1 MRTIFVLVVLCCTAL
16 LGTPADQTPQDYAFT
31 DVSIIDVENGVSIPH
46 QTVTVHKNRITEVA
60 SSGKVDIPANAIK
73 IDAHGM
79 YLMPGLVDMHV
90 HAQSVQDLALFVA
103 NGVTTVRNMRGSPIH
118 LALRQFISEGRLLG
132 PTFYTCGPILDGVP
146 PTGESVTVVET
157 EFEAREMVEAQ
168 KNAGYDCIK
177 VYTRLSKP
185 VYKEILKTAK
195 EVGLPVAGHIPTDVG
210 LDLALVL
217 GQNSIEHLTGYLGA
231 IEDDDLGKN
240 SKGAKTVKET
250 EIPFVAESTARSG
263 VWNCP
268 TLVVQQNYASATEK
282 RDAAHYPELNYVPP
296 VRLAMWDPAREKRF
310 QGTDFQAVQR
320 GVSVLKKI
328 IESLHEK
335 HAGILLGTDAPSR
348 YVVPGFAVHR
358 ELKNL
363 VDAGLKPAEALAAG
377 TLNAAKFLKA
387 DSEFGTVSAGKRADL
402 ILLKADPLKNISNS
416 EKIAGVMLR
425 GKWFAESDLD
435 AILQDVKNS
444 FQPPADRFSA
454 LPKLPDGSEI
464 QRYAILNGGIVI
476 GEERFVE
483 QKLDDG
489 QVEITSQQVTDSPFF
504 ATYSARLLTNADGSL
519 NKFSLHSSRVEGESE
534 IELHNEGDKLK
545 GQADMAFQ
553 NSVIVAHDGASNV
566 NLDFSMVASRAAILK
581 TLPELKVGET
591 TEIDIRDLD
600 FFTIYN
606 KAFQVRKINWRIRR
620 EKDTVYQ
627 QDNDQIPVR
636 VYIIEPTRKYF
647 NDPIRIMVDADGLP
661 VIIQRGS
668 SMYRRLPATH

>member
-1 MRTIFVLVVLCCTAL
+1 MRTIFVLVVLCCSAL
-16 LGTPADQTPQDYAFT
+16 LGTTADQAPQDYAFI
-31 DVSIIDVENGVSIPH
+31 DVSVIDVADGAAIPH
-46 QTVTVHKNRITEVA
+46 QTVTIHKNRITEVA
-60 SSGKVDIPANAIK
+60 PSGKVDIPPNAIK
-73 IDAHGM
+73 IDAAGR

-90 HAQSVQDLALFVA
+90 HAQSIQDLALFVA

-146 PTGESVTVVET
+146 PTGESVTIVET
-157 EFEAREMVEAQ
+157 EFEAREIVEAQ

-195 EVGLPVAGHIPTDVG
+195 EVELPVAGHVPTDVG

-231 IEDDDLGKN
+231 LEDNDVGKN
-240 SKGAKTVKET
+240 INGAKTVKES
-250 EIPFVAESTARSG
+250 EIPFVAEATARSG

-320 GVSVLKKI
+320 GVSVLKKVI
-328 IESLHEK
+328 DALHEK

-363 VDAGLKPAEALAAG
+363 VDAGLKPAEALKAA
-377 TLNAAKFLKA
+377 TLNAAIFLKA
-387 DSEFGTVSAGKRADL
+387 ESEFGTVSAGKRADL

-425 GKWFAESDLD
+425 GKWLSESELNG
-435 AILQDVKNS
+435 ILQDVKKS
-444 FQPPADRFSA
+444 FQPPADRFST

-464 QRYAILNGGIVI
+464 QRYEILNGGIVV
-476 GEERFVE
+476 GEERFV
-483 QKLDDG
+483 QNHLDDG
-489 QVEITSQQVTDSPFF
+489 QVEISSQQVTDSPFF
-504 ATYSARLLTNADGSL
+504 ATYSARLLTKANGSL
-519 NKFSLHSSRVEGESE
+519 SEFSLHSSRIEGESE
-534 IELHNEGDKLK
+534 IKLRNEGDKLK

-553 NSVIVAHDGASNV
+553 NSILISHDGASNV

-581 TLPELKVGET
+581 TLPELKVGDS
-591 TEIDIRDLD
+591 TEIEIRDVD
-600 FFTIYN
+600 FFKIYN
-606 KAFQVRKINWRIRR
+606 KAFQVQKIGWKIRR
-620 EKDTVYQ
+620 AKDTVYQ
-627 QDNDQIPVR
+627 QDNLQIPVR

-661 VIIQRGS
+661 VTIQRGT